1 MSQDLFE
8 FREPQAFHLRR
19 LDLILDELARPALE
33 ADAVGQPTRERL
45 TGLGIAIGGKPC
57 RRELIQ
63 RVWARKRGL
72 VYTMKAARTW
82 GDLPPGA

>member
-19 LDLILDELARPALE
+19 LDLILAELARPALD

-45 TGLGIAIGGKPC
+45 IGLGIAIGGTPR

-63 RVWARKRGL
+63 RVWDRKRGL
-72 VYTMKAARTW
+72 VHNMKAAGGW
-82 GDLPPGA
+82 GLPPGA